1 MENSLISLPFYSEH
15 SFFETQSESG
25 STLLLRR
32 IQSDSSDSLDFVEI
46 PLLLNTH
53 VHTPNDSRPPLGP
66 RMVHKASEMA
76 KNDEKGHVL
85 FFLENLPPLNFQ
97 KIVDYRPKNEGP
109 TS

>member
-32 IQSDSSDSLDFVEI
+32 IQSDSSDSLDFVRI

-53 VHTPNDSRPPLGP
+53 VHTPNDSRTPLGP

-76 KNDEKGHVL
+76 RNDEKMHVL
-85 FFLENLPPLNFQ
+85 FLLENLPPLNFE
-97 KIVDYRPKNEGP
+97 KILDYRPKNEGP